1 MHKSNILASDTAWA
15 VLKAGNTML
24 QRKFYPC
31 SVKWTLEEKN
41 VYLVKKH
48 KNKGAVHWQ
57 PQKYIDSLIHIH
69 EGLWHKK
76 RTQMWTWKWKW
87 QIYMISSPLS
97 SLISSSQLNAHFS
110 LFLVFFLLFFCQSHL
125 FSQSPPPLFLV
136 VFQSAVSASR
146 YLQSCVVNVGQ
157 HCWRQP
163 LHKSVTF
170 GLVLHGCC
178 DCHVPTRKQTLHWE
192 ELGAS
197 DTFNSI
203 CCIIG
208 CSYWFSFH
216 DMEIHSHRSG
226 HLIPNNFLTLRNMH
240 AEAVRESA
248 LCPGLNW
255 WTGMH

>member
-1 MHKSNILASDTAWA
+1 
-15 VLKAGNTML
+15 
-24 QRKFYPC
+24 
-31 SVKWTLEEKN
+31 
-41 VYLVKKH
+41 
-48 KNKGAVHWQ
+48 
-57 PQKYIDSLIHIH
+57 
-69 EGLWHKK
+69 
-76 RTQMWTWKWKW
+76 MWTWKWKW
-87 QIYMISSPLS
+87 HIYMISSPLS
-97 SLISSSQLNAHFS
+97 SLISSSQLSAHFFFS
-110 LFLVFFLLFFCQSHL
+110 LCFSFFFSVNHTHFVNPLLPFSLAVFR
-125 FSQSPPPLFLV
+125 
-136 VFQSAVSASR
+136 SAVSAPP
-146 YLQSCVVNVGQ
+146 YLQSCVANVGQ

-163 LHKSVTF
+163 PHESVTF

-178 DCHVPTRKQTLHWE
+178 DCHVQTRKQTLHWE

-208 CSYWFSFH
+208 YSYWFSFH

-240 AEAVRESA
+240 AEAVQESA

>member
-1 MHKSNILASDTAWA
+1 MEMEMTHLYDFFSTFLPNLLKSAECSLFS
-15 VLKAGNTML
+15 
-24 QRKFYPC
+24 FPC
-31 SVKWTLEEKN
+31 VF
-41 VYLVKKH
+41 
-48 KNKGAVHWQ
+48 
-57 PQKYIDSLIHIH
+57 
-69 EGLWHKK
+69 
-76 RTQMWTWKWKW
+76 
-87 QIYMISSPLS
+87 LS
-97 SLISSSQLNAHFS
+97 FFLSITLISSIPSSPFPWS
-110 LFLVFFLLFFCQSHL
+110 YSGVQSVLRHICNCR
-125 FSQSPPPLFLV
+125 V
-136 VFQSAVSASR
+136 A
-146 YLQSCVVNVGQ
+146 NIGQ

-163 LHKSVTF
+163 PHKSVTF

-178 DCHVPTRKQTLHWE
+178 DCHVQTRKQTLHWE

-208 CSYWFSFH
+208 YSYWFSFH

-240 AEAVRESA
+240 AEAVQESA

>member
-1 MHKSNILASDTAWA
+1 MEMEMTHLYDFFSTFLPNLLKSAE
-15 VLKAGNTML
+15 
-24 QRKFYPC
+24 C
-31 SVKWTLEEKN
+31 
-41 VYLVKKH
+41 
-48 KNKGAVHWQ
+48 
-57 PQKYIDSLIHIH
+57 
-69 EGLWHKK
+69 
-76 RTQMWTWKWKW
+76 
-87 QIYMISSPLS
+87 
-97 SLISSSQLNAHFS
+97 S
-110 LFLVFFLLFFCQSHL
+110 LFSFPCVFLSFFSVNHTHFVNPLLP
-125 FSQSPPPLFLV
+125 FSLV
-136 VFQSAVSASR
+136 VFRSAVSAPP
-146 YLQSCVVNVGQ
+146 YLQSRVANVGQ

-163 LHKSVTF
+163 PHKSVTF

-178 DCHVPTRKQTLHWE
+178 DCHVQTRKQTLHWE

-208 CSYWFSFH
+208 YSYWFSFH

-240 AEAVRESA
+240 AEAVQESA